1 VLMEFNPKSAE
12 KAGTTVAEILKLL
25 EDLNY
30 QMLVVPAKPY
40 GGYDF
45 RVHVRFSE
53 DVPTLE
59 GLANVACVPQ
69 ERVAELRL

>member
-1 VLMEFNPKSAE
+1 M
-12 KAGTTVAEILKLL
+12 AEILKLL

-30 QMLVVPAKPY
+30 QMCVVPAKRY

-59 GLANVACVPQ
+59 GGLANVACTPH
-69 ERVAELRL
+69 ERMAELRL